1 MEQVT
6 WKVPG
11 IFKADA
17 QKVYEEIGDVQITPE
32 EVLKKARNRRSELH
46 KCFIWDDSIAAE
58 KYRLGQARQI
68 IQLLVVKPV
77 EEEHTPLR
85 IYQITS
91 ERNTYQPT
99 KLFMEQPNE
108 YAILLERAK
117 NELKAIETRYKMLAE
132 LEDVFMA
139 IDELL

>member
-32 EVLKKARNRRSELH
+32 EVLEKARNRKSELH

-77 EEEHTPLR
+77 KEEHTPLR

-99 KLFMEQPNE
+99 KLFMEQPDE

-139 IDELL
+139 IDEL